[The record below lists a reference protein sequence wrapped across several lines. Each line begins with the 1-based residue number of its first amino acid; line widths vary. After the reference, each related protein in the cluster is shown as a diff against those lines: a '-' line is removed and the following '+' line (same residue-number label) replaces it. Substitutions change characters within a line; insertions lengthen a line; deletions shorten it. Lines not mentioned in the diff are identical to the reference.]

1 MPDLNWLIIAQLD
14 KKWTRIDH
22 TGKKLYDFWEK
33 RTEDEDHPAFDPSRQ
48 EVAEFIEDISAF
60 RSLVG
65 SIESRRNSEA
75 TAVFAITG
83 FRLDYSPIAPL
94 PL

>member
-22 TGKKLYDFWEK
+22 TGKKLYDFGEK

-48 EVAEFIEDISAF
+48 EVAEFIEA
-60 RSLVG
+60 
-65 SIESRRNSEA
+65 
-75 TAVFAITG
+75 
-83 FRLDYSPIAPL
+83 
-94 PL
+94 